1 MNKIN
6 ANYGIIITYWNCHSV
21 EGLIIAVDG
30 VKHHGAGDRSD
41 IMNGEPHYVIGWI
54 IIRSPVPVEDEIV
67 IIEIAILRG
76 GVAARDKP

>member
-6 ANYGIIITYWNCHSV
+6 ANYSIIITYWNSHSV
-21 EGLIIAVDG
+21 EGLIIAIDG
-30 VKHHGAGDRSD
+30 VKHHRTRDRSGVD
-41 IMNGEPHYVIGWI
+41 MKGEPHDVIGL

-67 IIEIAILRG
+67 TIEIAVLRG